1 MRASRV
7 PPNTI
12 FVYLRVLERVS
23 DVLRTSRGRKRY
35 PARTAFTTFSDIPR
49 PPRSQHHDQ
58 VGFERPEHDARRE
71 ARRARR
77 KPPPPRNPRAVTR
90 VPATAKRARSRG
102 GRQGGIHVAGP
113 KKDNLRPRRPTDAPL
128 QWGRQKARGADPG
141 AEHVDKP
148 QIRHVLE
155 ATDEENLGFES
166 LLQLADAGVHLEK
179 RGKKRAKNSGAANA
193 KGGKAGGKKGQVDG
207 GKGQVKKRGRGP
219 NKVQES
225 EEEREAKRLRRAG
238 QQGEREADDST
249 QARNF
254 DDLSG
259 RAKVLEET
267 NQTLRDQVNA
277 LYDEMKSLASK
288 KRIYETTSR
297 LSRRRKVCLFEL
309 PKQPD
314 RATPRMVPADDRRCQ
329 PASPPRLISDLQP
342 AALAQAQPA
351 SRCSQPQCA
360 SSRRSLTG
368 RGSAAATARSSSQA
382 PPNPAMMWPPPAM
395 IPNPYAM
402 FNPAAMAAMSSGR
415 GFPPPA
421 TLQVSTAANQV
432 HPSSRRQRRLLWQ
445 TVGDKHEGVRRRHN
459 TDVPISALMYL

>member
-1 MRASRV
+1 MRASRA

-58 VGFERPEHDARRE
+58 AGFERALSTMPA
-71 ARRARR
+71 AKGKGGA
-77 KPPPPRNPRAVTR
+77 KAKAAAKKSSSGNGV

-102 GRQGGIHVAGP
+102 GRREAGINVAGS
-113 KKDNLRPRRPTDAPL
+113 KKDILPVAAANVDAPL

-148 QIRHVLE
+148 QIRHVPE

-179 RGKKRAKNSGAANA
+179 RGKKRAKNRGAANS

-225 EEEREAKRLRRAG
+225 EEERELSGCVVCRPTGSARQTIRRKH
-238 QQGEREADDST
+238 EI
-249 QARNF
+249 F

-288 KRIYETTSR
+288 NTDLRNDI
-297 LSRRRKVCLFEL
+297 KVIAEEKGMPVPEL
-309 PKQPD
+309 PRQPET
-314 RATPRMVPADDRRCQ
+314 APPPRMVPADG
-329 PASPPRLISDLQP
+329 PPMPTRIAPKVDIGSSKP
-342 AALAQAQPA
+342 AAPAQAQPA
-351 SRCSQPQCA
+351 SVAIPVPQ
-360 SSRRSLTG
+360 
-368 RGSAAATARSSSQA
+368 
-382 PPNPAMMWPPPAM
+382 MWPPH
-395 IPNPYAM
+395 
-402 FNPAAMAAMSSGR
+402 AAFAHLAAAALLR
-415 GFPPPA
+415 TAPPPA
-421 TLQVSTAANQV
+421 R
-432 HPSSRRQRRLLWQ
+432 PRRI
-445 TVGDKHEGVRRRHN
+445 
-459 TDVPISALMYL
+459 PP